1 MVYYWIF
8 VYKFSFHFVP
18 VQSKFNEPELRK
30 YFEKFC
36 DRMGLKQHNRD
47 EPTSSSIEMANIRT
61 KVSWKLQEGMLI
73 GKYT

>member
-36 DRMGLKQHNRD
+36 DRMGLK
-47 EPTSSSIEMANIRT
+47 
-61 KVSWKLQEGMLI
+61 
-73 GKYT
+73 